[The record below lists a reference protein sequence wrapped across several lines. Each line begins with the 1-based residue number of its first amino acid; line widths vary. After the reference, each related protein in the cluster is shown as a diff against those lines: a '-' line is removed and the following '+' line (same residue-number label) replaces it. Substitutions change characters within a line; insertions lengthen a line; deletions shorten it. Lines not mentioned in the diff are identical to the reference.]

1 MDNKIFCLET
11 EWEQSVYDMKYDS
24 QAKPLLEFLYNS
36 NGIDYTFR
44 QVATKADF
52 DYYISHLMRA
62 SYKDYNIVYLCFHG
76 NKGKIAFADSG
87 KYGDKDSIGLLEFA
101 KDNEGIFE
109 GKVVHYGSCSTF
121 KAGEDEIME
130 FKRLTR
136 AAMVT
141 GYQKDVEMTGSFI
154 FEAWLLNALY
164 NHPQFRAKRLL
175 DLAQKEMSYFVEK
188 YKFIAY

>member
-1 MDNKIFCLET
+1 MDKKIFCLET

-24 QAKPLLEFLYNS
+24 QAKPLLEFLNNS

-52 DYYISHLMRA
+52 DYHISHLMRA

-87 KYGDKDSIGLLEFA
+87 RYGDKDSIGLLEFA

-121 KAGEDEIME
+121 KVGEDEIME
-130 FKRLTR
+130 FKRLTL
-136 AAMVT
+136 ASMVT

-154 FEAWLLNALY
+154 FEAWLLNALH

-175 DLAQKEMSYFVEK
+175 DLAQKEMPYFIDK
-188 YKFIAY
+188 YKFVAY